1 MAVAMVMPK
10 TTPVPMVLREAAPE
24 PVASI
29 SGTQPRMK
37 AKEVIRIGRR
47 RSFEPS
53 TAASRISSPSS
64 RLILANSTMRMA
76 FLAERPMSMTRPICA

>member
-1 MAVAMVMPK
+1 MVMPK

-24 PVASI
+24 PEASI

-47 RSFEPS
+47 RSFAPS
-53 TAASRISSPSS
+53 MAASMVGTPSS
-64 RLILANSTMRMA
+64 RFILANSMMRMA
-76 FLAERPMSMTRPICA
+76 FLAARPMSMTRPTWA